1 MSEQEKKEH
10 KIVIDK
16 SKSLKLQ
23 KLSETPLAAF
33 TEKVAAADGKPE
45 AGTVAALAAAL
56 APALGSLA
64 AALSSVDPEG
74 EHKALVQEFDEMR
87 KYMLR
92 LVDDMPRSRA
102 PLMKRLEENATG
114 LEIESAARVACTIP
128 NEIVY
133 LMCRCMELLDQLVP
147 LVRAEDKATIQ
158 AAAYLCLAVINMM
171 RGQIAQYASYM
182 EDASF
187 RYVVKRE
194 AELNVQ
200 EHEAVIERL
209 MAPVEA

>member
-1 MSEQEKKEH
+1 MAEQEKKEN
-10 KIVIDK
+10 KVVIDK

-45 AGTVAALAAAL
+45 AGTVAALVAAL
-56 APALGSLA
+56 APSLGALAASLA
-64 AALSSVDPEG
+64 GVDPEG
-74 EHKALVQEFDEMR
+74 EHKLLVQELDEMR

-92 LVDDMPRSRA
+92 QVDDMPRSRA
-102 PLMKRLEENATG
+102 PLMKRLADNATG
-114 LEIESAARVACTIP
+114 LEVESAARVACTIP

-133 LMCRCMELLDQLVP
+133 LMCRCMELLDELQP
-147 LVRAEDKATIQ
+147 LCRAEDKPTIR
-158 AAAYLCLAVINMM
+158 AAAYLCLAVINVM
-171 RGQIAQYASYM
+171 RGQIEQYASYM

-187 RYVVKRE
+187 QYVVKRE

-200 EHEAVIERL
+200 NHEDVIARL
-209 MAPVEA
+209 LEA

>member
-1 MSEQEKKEH
+1 MAEQEKKEN
-10 KIVIDK
+10 KVVIDK

-45 AGTVAALAAAL
+45 AGTVAALVAAL
-56 APALGSLA
+56 APSLGALAASLA
-64 AALSSVDPEG
+64 GVDPEG
-74 EHKALVQEFDEMR
+74 EHKLLVQELDEMR

-92 LVDDMPRSRA
+92 QVDDMPRSRA
-102 PLMKRLEENATG
+102 PLMKRLAENASG
-114 LEIESAARVACTIP
+114 MEIESAARVACTIP

-133 LMCRCMELLDQLVP
+133 LMCRCMELLEQLKP
-147 LVRAEDKATIQ
+147 LVRAEDAHTIR
-158 AAAYLCLAVINMM
+158 ASAYLCLAVINMM
-171 RGQIAQYASYM
+171 RGEIDVYATYM

-187 RYVVKRE
+187 QYVVKRE

-200 EHEAVIERL
+200 NHEEVIAGL
-209 MAPVEA
+209 LEA